1 VANDDCVFSIRQ
13 KFPAACFRQLK
24 RGKDDNRIRN
34 RANMPIAVS
43 SATFADRSLTSVGK
57 NALMPRPKS

>member
-1 VANDDCVFSIRQ
+1 MWPTTTVFFQFARSSR
-13 KFPAACFRQLK
+13 PPFRQLK

>member
-1 VANDDCVFSIRQ
+1 MWHDDVYFSIRQ
-13 KFPAACFRQLK
+13 KFPAPVSGNYK